1 MLKFILRTISCC
13 LNILVSIKR
22 LMNVKQG
29 LEINM
34 TQLKLVNHTFNR
46 LKLIYFKSLTCV
58 TFAICLSKNHNLD
71 YVYYM
76 CPNFLQLFCLLHSFR
91 YLTYYPFN
99 VPVVGDQ
106 VLS

>member
-58 TFAICLSKNHNLD
+58 TFAICL
-71 YVYYM
+71 
-76 CPNFLQLFCLLHSFR
+76 
-91 YLTYYPFN
+91 
-99 VPVVGDQ
+99 
-106 VLS
+106 